1 MISREPQPILL
12 PLSRVRVRRRLGP
25 VALDLQPVRP
35 IRLRCGAC
43 GCVVVLQPWGLF
55 CDQCGSRLRSL

>member
-1 MISREPQPILL
+1 MISCEPQPILL
-12 PLSRVRVRRRLGP
+12 PSSRVRGRREREL

-43 GCVVVLQPWGLF
+43 GCVVVLQPRGLF
-55 CDQCGSRLRSL
+55 CDQCGSRLRSV

>member
-1 MISREPQPILL
+1 MIRRESQPILL
-12 PLSRVRVRRRLGP
+12 PSSWVRVRRGREL